1 MIRLTRLNGREF
13 YLNPTLVETLEETP
27 DTDVLLTNGNRYVV
41 LEPAR
46 VIIER
51 MVSLEA
57 RIIRRAQS
65 SETRKYLARRNAE
78 NYRPYCTLN
87 RE

>member
-1 MIRLTRLNGREF
+1 MIRLTRLNGSEF
-13 YLNPTLVETLEETP
+13 YLNPALFETLEETP
-27 DTDVLLTNGNRYVV
+27 DTHVLLTNGNRYVV

-51 MVSLEA
+51 MVTLEA
-57 RIIRRAQS
+57 SIIRKAQS

-78 NYRPYCTLN
+78 NYRPYCKLN
-87 RE
+87 SE